1 MPPQHKARKQR
12 EEGVSGPSTEVPLA
26 TCKPGWRKQE
36 NAAEAWDTPYN
47 ERYKKIWEAFW
58 AGETGLACC
67 LPGIASRI
75 SYLGRR
81 FTLTFASSVELPG
94 LLRVS
99 LLTC

>member
-58 AGETGLACC
+58 QARQDSPVAY
-67 LPGIASRI
+67 P
-75 SYLGRR
+75 
-81 FTLTFASSVELPG
+81 
-94 LLRVS
+94 VS
-99 LLTC
+99 LLGSWISDEGLL